1 MRNQTR
7 RNVLAGLAGGVLKA
21 KTKEPNIVLVLFDDL
36 GWRDFGCYGNSKPVT
51 PNIDAI
57 AAEGVKF
64 TQAYAACP
72 VCSPSRA
79 ALLTGKYP
87 PRTGVTD
94 WIAGRAQWPTAKLV
108 TPRTGTFLPLE
119 EVTLA
124 EMLKKAGYR
133 TGSVGKWHLG
143 GNDGHMPTDQGFDHN
158 TGGNERGAN
167 AYFGPFNLPGLE
179 GRTAQNYLTTELGI
193 AARKFAAADRKP
205 FFLYW
210 PNYAVHLPLQA
221 PGHSGKEGTYAEM
234 LRIADEQIGLMRD
247 QLKAAGEYENT
258 IWMITS
264 DNGGLLY
271 EGKSREAVTNN
282 QPLRAGKGHL
292 YEGGIRV
299 PLIVKVPG
307 KTKAGLEVSERVCGI
322 DLYPTVLE
330 LLGMGKVQGIDGVSL
345 TGLLDGKKKSL
356 KREALYWHYPH
367 YSNQGGVPGGVVIE
381 QNWKLIEFYET
392 GKLELFNLE
401 KDSGEKRN
409 LSGIERGRAMK
420 MRKLLEKWRKE
431 VGAVMPKENPNF
443 DPAKEDQGLFGKEL
457 PTVPLA

>member
-7 RNVLAGLAGGVLKA
+7 RSVLAGLAGGILQA
-21 KTKEPNIVLVLFDDL
+21 KTKQPNIVLVLFDDL
-36 GWRDFGCYGNSKPVT
+36 GWRDFGCYGNTKPVT

-57 AAEGVKF
+57 AAEGVRF

-79 ALLTGKYP
+79 ALLTGLYP

-94 WIAGRAQWPTAKLV
+94 WIAGRAQWPTAKLL

-119 EVTLA
+119 QVTLS
-124 EMLKKAGYR
+124 ETLKKAGYR

-143 GNDGHMPTDQGFDHN
+143 GSDGHLPTDQGFDHN

-193 AARKFAAADRKP
+193 AARKFAAADTKP

-221 PGHSGKEGTYAEM
+221 PGFSGKEGTYQEM
-234 LRIADEQIGLMRD
+234 LRIADQQIGLMRD

-299 PLIVKVPG
+299 PMIVKAPG
-307 KTKAGLEVSERVCGI
+307 KSKAGLEVSERVSGI
-322 DLYPTVLE
+322 DLYPTALE
-330 LLGMGKVQGIDGVSL
+330 LLGMAKPKDVDGISL
-345 TGLLDGKKKSL
+345 AGLLDGKKKSL
-356 KREALYWHYPH
+356 RRDGLYWHYPH

-381 QNWKLIEFYET
+381 KNWKLIEFYET
-392 GKLELFNLE
+392 GRMELFNLD
-401 KDSGEKRN
+401 KDAGEKQN
-409 LSGIERGRAMK
+409 LVKSEQGRALK
-420 MRKLLEKWRKE
+420 MQKMLGQWRQK
-431 VGAVMPKENPNF
+431 VGAVMPKTNPNY
-443 DPAKEDQGLFGKEL
+443 DPAKEDQGLFGRES
-457 PTVPLA
+457 PTVPKV